1 LWVMTMIRLCICLRV
16 RLAVSDTKLCQLN
29 QMQQNGVSSDRLDT
43 YIEEYKRQVVGEAGP
58 YTPVPGRLQIPKT
71 EI

>member
-1 LWVMTMIRLCICLRV
+1 
-16 RLAVSDTKLCQLN
+16 
-29 QMQQNGVSSDRLDT
+29 MQQNGVSSDRLDT